1 MRKRKLIREVE
12 EIIKD
17 EEEDAL
23 EINQTTKDFIGM
35 LFSKCFSD
43 IILFVIL
50 LLISLSLYD
59 YVSKLSFVS
68 PNIYVT
74 ALIIIIGYIFISAVT
89 IFFLY
94 IYKVRKNIEYQKHN
108 LKKSYR
114 FYQFNDAIMFITKV
128 VSIIY
133 AIMMFIITPAEVTGT
148 SMADTYAPNDR
159 VLVWHLFKD
168 IKKGDVVIIDVSDNR
183 YNLYGDTD
191 FIIKR
196 VVAVG
201 GDKLSYEGKKL
212 SVNGKLIQENVS
224 IEQFENMLTDK
235 RYDNNEEYFNDSYVV
250 PKGFYIVLGDNRN
263 NSQDSRNIGLINEKD
278 ILGECI
284 FRIYP
289 FSKIGIPKQNHK
301 S

>member
-1 MRKRKLIREVE
+1 MKKRKLINEVE

-17 EEEDAL
+17 EEDVFD
-23 EINQTTKDFIGM
+23 INQTTKDFIR
-35 LFSKCFSD
+35 LSFSKCFKD

-59 YVSKLSFVS
+59 HVSKLSFVS

-74 ALIIIIGYIFISAVT
+74 ALIIIIGYIFITSII
-89 IFFLY
+89 IFSLY
-94 IYKVRKNIEYQKHN
+94 IYKVRKNIEYQKDS

-114 FYQFNDAIMFITKV
+114 FYQFNDVIMFITRV

-133 AIMMFIITPAEVTGT
+133 AIMMFIVTPAEVTGT
-148 SMADTYAPNDR
+148 SMANTYAPNDR
-159 VLVWHLFKD
+159 VLVWHLFTN

-183 YNLYGDTD
+183 YNLYGDTE

-201 GDKLSYEGKKL
+201 GDVLTYEGRKL
-212 SVNGKLIQENVS
+212 KVNGKLIQENVS

-235 RYDNNEEYFNDSYVV
+235 RYDNNKEYFVDSYVV

-289 FSKIGIPKQNHK
+289 FSKIGIPKQNQK

>member
-1 MRKRKLIREVE
+1 MKKRKLINEVE

-17 EEEDAL
+17 EEDVFD
-23 EINQTTKDFIGM
+23 INQTTKDFIR
-35 LFSKCFSD
+35 LSFSKCLKD

-59 YVSKLSFVS
+59 HVSKLSFVS

-74 ALIIIIGYIFISAVT
+74 ALIIIIGYIFITSII
-89 IFFLY
+89 IFSLY
-94 IYKVRKNIEYQKHN
+94 IYKVRKNIEYQKDN

-114 FYQFNDAIMFITKV
+114 FYQFNDVIMFITRV

-133 AIMMFIITPAEVTGT
+133 AIMMFIVTPAEVTGT
-148 SMADTYAPNDR
+148 SMANTYAPNDR
-159 VLVWHLFKD
+159 VLVWHLFTN

-183 YNLYGDTD
+183 YNLYGDTE

-201 GDKLSYEGKKL
+201 GDVLTYEGRKL
-212 SVNGKLIQENVS
+212 KVNGKLIQENVS

-235 RYDNNEEYFNDSYVV
+235 RYDNNKEYFVDSYVV

-289 FSKIGIPKQNHK
+289 FSKIGIPKQNQK